1 MLFRQLWDNESST
14 FTYLLGDEQTGDAV
28 LIDAVKQSMERDL
41 QLVSELGLTLRYVLD
56 THVHADHVTA
66 AGGIAE
72 KTGAQSVAGRL
83 GAGCAQLHVTGG
95 DRLAFG
101 GYQIEVIDTPGH
113 TDDSVSYKVE
123 DRVFTGD
130 ALLIRGCGRTDFQNG
145 DAGQLYHSVTAKLFT
160 LPDAT
165 FVHPAHD
172 YHGRTVTTVL
182 EEKRF
187 NPRLAGKSL
196 QQFVEIMHNLKLD
209 LPAKIMEAVPAN
221 RACGLSGAVNA

>member
-14 FTYLLGDEQTGDAV
+14 YTYLLGDEQTGDAV
-28 LIDAVKQSMERDL
+28 LIDAVKQRMERDL

-66 AGGIAE
+66 AGGIAQ

-95 DRLAFG
+95 DRLEFG
-101 GYQIEVIDTPGH
+101 SYQIEVIDTPGH
-113 TDDSVSYKVE
+113 TDDSVSYKVA

-145 DAGQLYHSVTAKLFT
+145 DAAQLYHSITTKLFT
-160 LPDAT
+160 LPEAT

-182 EEKRF
+182 EEMRF

-196 QQFVEIMHNLKLD
+196 QEFVEIMNNLKLD